1 MSKLILVPTFPEFI
15 PDFLLLSVKSS
26 LQKFTA
32 TMSSQR
38 WWKSLHFLGLEFWL
52 PLPVLGIAFWLSGNL
67 LAEHLF
73 SRPYS
78 MVNQLQA
85 DALPELQM
93 SMYVLLI
100 YAEVDKSAGITK
112 VTVKT
117 TDSSRRNLFF
127 DLPVTDISQIETAIA
142 QKLEISIE
150 DIRKLVRYQ
159 IND

>member
-1 MSKLILVPTFPEFI
+1 MKL
-15 PDFLLLSVKSS
+15 S

-32 TMSSQR
+32 TIFSQR

-52 PLPVLGIAFWLSGNL
+52 PLPVLGIVFWLSGNL

-78 MVNQLQA
+78 MVNELHA
-85 DALPELQM
+85 DILPELEM

-100 YAEVDKSAGITK
+100 SAEVDKSAGITK

-117 TDSSRRNLFF
+117 TDSSRRTLFF
-127 DLPVTDISQIETAIA
+127 EFPVTDIGQIETAIA
-142 QKLEISIE
+142 QKLGISTE